1 MVSGEHLPENWSIFY
16 VLRCRLL
23 RNLLSHLGTHSKVPR
38 VLWLLL
44 SASNSLTKEADWT
57 HWTVTPLVVGTE
69 EFPHHFHSLLLL
81 LPKPRVARLL
91 SASQTLHFPWLPGFS
106 ILKVI
111 RAPQSDSQS
120 HLPTLPR
127 CLSRSLLHFTRLCS
141 ALLWTVVQVNLSHS
155 RRVSHILLIP
165 VTPSLLEGRS
175 TAGKEKL

>member
-1 MVSGEHLPENWSIFY
+1 MVGI
-16 VLRCRLL
+16 
-23 RNLLSHLGTHSKVPR
+23 
-38 VLWLLL
+38 
-44 SASNSLTKEADWT
+44 
-57 HWTVTPLVVGTE
+57 E
-69 EFPHHFHSLLLL
+69 EFPHPFHSLLLL

-111 RAPQSDSQS
+111 RAPQSDSQG

-165 VTPSLLEGRS
+165 VTPSLLEDSPQQVSETLDLHLDDKIPAVWPLSGS
-175 TAGKEKL
+175 